1 VWATWC
7 ALAALAWSS
16 LGILPSIGLTIAS
29 SRYAMAD
36 RHDAHAEGGAVSH
49 HPHGA
54 GSGHESHGGHSDFSD
69 IPGSPTHPIDHDCFA
84 CQVLTHLSRC
94 LVDAPC
100 VSTLEVPPGRH
111 IRPDSA
117 VATRVPREVAR
128 VPPARGPP
136 LHNA

>member
-49 HPHGA
+49 HHHGA

-84 CQVLTHLSRC
+84 CQVLTHLARC
-94 LVDAPC
+94 IVDAPC
-100 VSTLEVPPGRH
+100 VSTLEALPGQP
-111 IRPDSA
+111 IRPGVAA
-117 VATRVPREVAR
+117 VARAARDVAH

-136 LHNA
+136 FHNA